1 MSLSD
6 GDTQEFRQLSV
17 NSLENFED
25 EVFVRNEDQ
34 DPDFDRFKL
43 LFEKEEFAG
52 QEDYEFKAVYDV
64 IKQEEKI
71 VFTPLVKPAPSSGSL
86 NRGENENPAG
96 GTDDGSG
103 PEAISDPVDIQ
114 EKKGFEK
121 GYEQGFAEG
130 LDQGRKKGHEK
141 GFEQGRKEGYEKG
154 FEQGNKEG
162 HEQGFAKGVEQ
173 GENQAKQQADQIISS
188 LEETLK
194 TADQTLDF
202 LVDNYEDKIISLIMQ
217 IAEKA
222 VLAKLEIDDEIVKNM
237 ILEALKHLVDPEEIV
252 LSVSVED
259 YDYIEMVK
267 DEFFEKINSLT
278 NVSIRSDS
286 SVKRGACR
294 IETACAHISADPNE
308 RLEAIFN
315 AMKTAGKK

>member
-6 GDTQEFRQLSV
+6 GDIQEFRQLSV
-17 NSLENFED
+17 NSLEKFED
-25 EVFVRNEDQ
+25 EISVRSEDH

-43 LFEKEEFAG
+43 LFEKQEFEG

-64 IKQEEKI
+64 IKKEEKI
-71 VFTPLVKPAPSSGSL
+71 VFKPLIKPRSSSPGAGT
-86 NRGENENPAG
+86 RENETPAG
-96 GTDDGSG
+96 KGSENPESDAISG
-103 PEAISDPVDIQ
+103 PVEAQ
-114 EKKGFEK
+114 EKEGFEK
-121 GYEQGFAEG
+121 GYEQGFAQG
-130 LDQGRKKGHEK
+130 LEQGRHEGYEK

-154 FEQGNKEG
+154 FEQASEDG
-162 HEQGFAKGVEQ
+162 HEEGFAKGLEQ
-173 GENQAKQQADQIISS
+173 GEKQAAQKAGEIISS
-188 LEETLK
+188 LEETLN

-202 LVDNYEDKIISLIMQ
+202 LVDNYEDRIISLIMQ

-237 ILEALKHLVDPEEIV
+237 ILEALHHLVEPEEIV

-294 IETACAHISADPNE
+294 IETACASISADPKE
-308 RLEAIFN
+308 RLEAIFK
-315 AMKTAGKK
+315 AIKTAGTR